1 MNIIYVLIGGFVGAL
16 LASLGGF
23 LAIWFQTKKA
33 RQVRREEIMAE
44 KHIEANVEAFNQI
57 KDLRSVMQQSTPEQ
71 VLEWIT
77 RNEKWFCD
85 SRLFLPGNFVEKW
98 LSMRKYCQR
107 IVKLKTTLAQI
118 KDELRKG
125 GIIDEMGECESYCTE
140 LAEKALDEI
149 YSDMNISPIT
159 FEAAGDDR
167 AVTDQGR

>member
-1 MNIIYVLIGGFVGAL
+1 MAIIYMLIGVFVGAL

-23 LAIWFQTKKA
+23 LAIWYQTKKT

-44 KHIEANVEAFNQI
+44 EHIEANRQAFNRI
-57 KDLRSVMQQSTPEQ
+57 TDLKSVMEQCTPEE
-71 VLEWIT
+71 VLAWIN

-85 SRLFLPGNFVEKW
+85 SRLFLPGSFVEKW

-140 LAEKALDEI
+140 LADKALDEI
-149 YSDMNISPIT
+149 YSDMNIPPIAI
-159 FEAAGDDR
+159 EASDDGT
-167 AVTDQGR
+167 AVTGQDR

>member
-1 MNIIYVLIGGFVGAL
+1 MNIIYVLIGLFVGAM

-23 LAIWFQTKKA
+23 LAIWYQTKKT

-44 KHIEANVEAFNQI
+44 KHIEANIEAFNQI
-57 KDLRSVMQQSTPEQ
+57 TDLRSVMEQSTPEQ

-107 IVKLKTTLAQI
+107 IVKLNTTLAQI

-125 GIIDEMGECESYCTE
+125 VIIGEMGECESYCTE
-140 LAEKALDEI
+140 LADKALDEI
-149 YSDMNISPIT
+149 YNDMNIRPIALELSEDGT
-159 FEAAGDDR
+159 TVADQDR
-167 AVTDQGR
+167 